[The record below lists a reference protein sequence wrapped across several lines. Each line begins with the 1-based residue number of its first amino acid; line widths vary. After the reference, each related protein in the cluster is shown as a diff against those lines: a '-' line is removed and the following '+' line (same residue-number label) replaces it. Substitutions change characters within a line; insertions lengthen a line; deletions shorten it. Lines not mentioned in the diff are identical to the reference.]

1 MGRRRPRHHL
11 FQNRDTASFRDRVGR
26 DRWDVTAPQVLGVF
40 PAVARHIHR
49 GDVAEADLV
58 AVRNVHVPSLFEG
71 KLSFDD
77 KVVQGYDDKELDS
90 SKVPARALAVARS
103 VVAFTPEYKETP
115 VFDVRPHEK
124 DGALVSAT
132 GQLRWKGSAGGPG
145 GFFTMDTAGTKAVVG
160 FAQGHKCELGAVTI
174 EPQSR
179 FGAVYVTAREKDRD
193 IASSRELLVVAI
205 ARARNTGMKFSPSG
219 DRMLAQGAA
228 PIRMEPVKARITLR
242 KPGSPKVLLLDH
254 DGKPTDKTIPLE
266 DHTVAVD
273 GARDKTP
280 YYLVRYPE

>member
-1 MGRRRPRHHL
+1 M
-11 FQNRDTASFRDRVGR
+11 FQNRDAGTFSDRIGR

-49 GDVAEADLV
+49 GDVKEAQTL

-103 VVAFTPEYKETP
+103 VVAFTKEFADTP
-115 VFDVRPHEK
+115 VFGIKPHEK
-124 DGALVSAT
+124 DGYVVSAT
-132 GQLRWKGSAGGPG
+132 GQLRWKESASDPG

-160 FAQGHKCELGAVTI
+160 FAEGQTCELGSVTI

-179 FGAVYVTAREKDRD
+179 FGAVYVTARGRD
-193 IASSRELLVVAI
+193 GDIESSRELLIVAV

-219 DRMLAQGAA
+219 DRMLARGNA
-228 PIRMEPVKARITLR
+228 PILMEPVKARITLR
-242 KPGSPKVLLLDH
+242 RKGTPKVIPLTH
-254 DGKPTDKTIPLE
+254 DGKATDRTVPLQ
-266 DHTVAVD
+266 DGSIVID

-280 YYLVRYPE
+280 YYLVRY